1 MLCQI
6 FQTDRAM
13 LVSGVVVCMGRLGLR
28 EGLALYLNEW
38 GVYIARHF
46 SGDDWYK
53 HFVCFQILTL

>member
-1 MLCQI
+1 
-6 FQTDRAM
+6 M
-13 LVSGVVVCMGRLGLR
+13 LVSGVVVGMGRLGLR

-53 HFVCFQILTL
+53 HFACFQILTL